1 MKIDP
6 YLFILPYTVSVI
18 LVLSSAG
25 IKTLYCLM
33 LQENKTYLPTYLLL
47 SMLLSILLAMVL
59 AFTLAIALT
68 MSLTIILAIPFGM
81 L

>member
-33 LQENKTYLPTYLLL
+33 LQENKTYLP
-47 SMLLSILLAMVL
+47 SMEQIEAKQYPCDECEYNVKY
-59 AFTLAIALT
+59 
-68 MSLTIILAIPFGM
+68 
-81 L
+81 